1 MNDIRKEFEKRTEI
15 LNQANYEELFHRLS
29 GLIKWMESEPAV
41 NAEVEKL
48 KGIVDLDSLLA
59 QDQTPTH
66 GRRRRPPATSL
77 EEISM
82 IGWAIMDSCRSGHSI
97 PDISNSFALSDADHL
112 DEMGSDLL
120 QKYVNPFLIYI
131 RDALPEAYFNLDG
144 GSAISDPPI
153 ILASLEKFRSDHPD
167 SKKSG
172 FLMMKFG
179 KTAAHAAITEIVR
192 ETLKKYGL
200 AALRADDKEYHEDL
214 FPNVQTY
221 MHGCGFGIAVM
232 ERIEA
237 EDFNPNV
244 SLEIGYMLAHRKPV
258 LLLKDSTLK
267 GLHADLVGKLYRPF
281 DFQKPQET
289 IPTQLKSWLEDKG
302 LI

>member
-1 MNDIRKEFEKRTEI
+1 MNDIRREFEKRTEI
-15 LNQANYEELFHRLS
+15 LHEASHDELFHRLS
-29 GLIKWMESEPAV
+29 GLIKWMESEPV
-41 NAEVEKL
+41 INAEVEKL
-48 KGIVDLDSLLA
+48 KSKVDLGILLK
-59 QDQTPTH
+59 QEQTPY
-66 GRRRRPPATSL
+66 RNRRPPTAASL

-82 IGWAIMDSCRSGHSI
+82 IGWAVMDGCRHGNSI
-97 PDISNSFALSDADHL
+97 HTISESLTLSNAGNL
-112 DEMGSDLL
+112 DLIASELL
-120 QKYVNPFLIYI
+120 GKYINPFLSYI
-131 RDALPEAYFNLDG
+131 RDSLPEAYFNLDG
-144 GSAISDPPI
+144 VDTLLDPPI
-153 ILASLEKFRSDHPD
+153 ILESLEKFRSEHPD
-167 SKKSG
+167 SKKVG

-179 KTAAHAAITEIVR
+179 ATPAHTTITEVVR
-192 ETLKKYGL
+192 ATLKQFGL
-200 AALRADDKEYHEDL
+200 EALRADDKEYHEDL

-237 EDFNPNV
+237 EEFNPNV

-289 IPTQLKSWLEDKG
+289 IPAQLKNWLEDKG